1 MPKLNRPGKQLNG
14 NKIGPPRMLNK
25 TEDKKPPAKI
35 KVPRVPKRPI
45 KEKPIYLEE
54 AKPKPPKEENNLF
67 V

>member
-1 MPKLNRPGKQLNG
+1 MPKQNRPGKQLNG

-25 TEDKKPPAKI
+25 TKDTKPPAKI

-54 AKPKPPKEENNLF
+54 AKLKPPKEESNLL